1 MDLLPKFDA
10 QEILSLHC
18 PLCSFHSH
26 WTEKLESHFVK
37 SHLGRT
43 AEFNLYQC
51 SMCKKIASSKA
62 FIIEHLELQHRSV
75 KGEVEGGETP
85 TSPSSDSDVIMRS
98 EGGETV
104 QRPGSTPGTHLNVSL
119 GCAVPIFS
127 GRLRGGEIRDGE
139 LHYQCLFCEFSTCN
153 REVLASHYVHH
164 GIKNLQCSERPLA
177 VTAEAS
183 SMTKMALPPKSKE
196 KNLKKEDLELVSWL
210 PFRSCY
216 YVNPFLWF
224 LITSMFLHQ
233 DSID

>member
-1 MDLLPKFDA
+1 MGLLPKFDA

-62 FIIEHLELQHRSV
+62 FILEHLELQHRLV
-75 KGEVEGGETP
+75 KEEVEEEETP

-98 EGGETV
+98 DGGEMV
-104 QRPGSTPGTHLNVSL
+104 QRPGSTPGTHLNVSQ

-127 GRLRGGEIRDGE
+127 GRLRGGEMRDGE
-139 LHYQCLFCEFSTCN
+139 FHYQCLFCEFSTCN

-177 VTAEAS
+177 ATAEAS
-183 SMTKMALPPKSKE
+183 QMTTKTVLIKSREKSLKM
-196 KNLKKEDLELVSWL
+196 EDMELMQ
-210 PFRSCY
+210 
-216 YVNPFLWF
+216 
-224 LITSMFLHQ
+224 LIEGSS
-233 DSID
+233 SISFQISL